1 MAIEYTDGK
10 IVPVSLEVEMKR
22 SYLHYAMYVNIDRAL
37 PDVRD
42 GLKPVQRRILYG
54 MGELGLRPDRPYRKS
69 ARAVGEVM
77 ANYHPHGDAA
87 IYDTMARLAQD
98 FSTRYPLID
107 GHGNWG
113 SIDGDPP
120 AAMRYTEARLS
131 SIAMEMLR
139 DIDKDTV
146 DFVPNFDESTEQ
158 PAVLPSRYPNLL
170 VNGSLGIGVAMATN
184 IPPHNLGEVID
195 ALTLLIDNR
204 DATLDEIMSKMQGPD
219 FPTAG
224 IIVGRSGI
232 RDAYTTGRG
241 RIIMRAKVQIE
252 QMQGDRHRLV
262 VTEIPYMVN
271 KASLIQKIADLHNE
285 KRVDGITALRD
296 ESDRDGMR
304 IIIELRRDAHPHV
317 VLNQLYKFSQLQETF
332 GVIMLA
338 LVDGEPKILNLRQML
353 DHYLDFQQEVVT
365 RRSRFE
371 LRKAEERAHIL
382 EGLRIALDNIDEIIA
397 LIRAAKGDQEA
408 RQQLMGRFGLTERQ
422 AVAILDM
429 QLRRLTGLER
439 EKIEKEYAELQV
451 TIAWLREILADEAK
465 LMNVVRDEL
474 LDVRERFAD
483 DRRTEVVADE
493 GEINIEDLIAEEDIV
508 VTLTHAGYIKRLPVT
523 TYRSQRRGGR
533 GITAMGTREEDFVQH
548 LFITTTHTYIL
559 FFTNRGRVYRLHGY
573 EIPEAGRNAR
583 GTNIINLLP
592 IEKDE
597 VIQAAIPISSYE
609 GPYHLF
615 MATKQGVAKKSR
627 LQDFDSGRA
636 GLIGI
641 SLDEGDE
648 LVGVL
653 LTDEDQKIMMVTAH
667 GQAIRFAETTV
678 RAMGRQARGVR
689 GIRLD
694 PGDYVVAVDT
704 ARPNHDLMVI
714 TQGGHGKRTPV
725 EDYRVTNRGG
735 KGVRTLRVSKK
746 LGLIAGGKVVHDDE
760 ELMVISRSGV
770 MIRMPVSGI
779 SRQGRNAQ
787 GVRLMRV
794 DEGDTVKAVAPLAAK
809 GEDDEEENEE

>member
-10 IVPVSLEVEMKR
+10 IIPVGLEEEMRR
-22 SYLHYAMYVNIDRAL
+22 SYLHYAMYVNVDRAL

-69 ARAVGEVM
+69 ARTVGDVM

-139 DIDKDTV
+139 DIDKNTV

-158 PAVLPSRYPNLL
+158 PSVLPSRFPNLL
-170 VNGSLGIGVAMATN
+170 CNGSLGIGVAMATN

-195 ALTLLIDNR
+195 ALTLLIDKP
-204 DATLDEIMSKMQGPD
+204 DATLDEIMKKIKGPD

-224 IIVGRSGI
+224 IIVGRNGI
-232 RDAYTTGRG
+232 REAYATGRG

-285 KRVDGITALRD
+285 KRVEGITALRD
-296 ESDRDGMR
+296 ESDREGMR

-338 LVDGEPKILNLRQML
+338 LVDGEPKVLNLREML
-353 DHYLDFQQEVVT
+353 CHYLDFQREVVT

-371 LRKAEERAHIL
+371 LEKAEERAHIL
-382 EGLRIALDNIDEIIA
+382 EGLRIALDNIDEIVAIV
-397 LIRAAKGDQEA
+397 RGAKSDQDA
-408 RQQLMGRFGLTERQ
+408 RQKLMSRFGLTERQ

-439 EKIEKEYAELQV
+439 EKIEHEYAELQK
-451 TIAWLREILADEAK
+451 TIARLREILGDESK
-465 LMNVVRDEL
+465 LMEVIREEL
-474 LDVRERFAD
+474 LDIKERFAD
-483 DRRTEVVADE
+483 ERRTEIIAEE

-508 VTLTHAGYIKRLPVT
+508 VTITHAGYIKRLPVS

-533 GITAMGTREEDFVQH
+533 GITAMGTREEDFVQQ
-548 LFITTTHTYIL
+548 LFIATTHTYIL

-573 EIPEAGRNAR
+573 EIPEASRNAR

-597 VIQAAIPISSYE
+597 VIQAAIPIASYE
-609 GPYHLF
+609 GPYHLL
-615 MATKQGVAKKSR
+615 MATKQGVVKKTL
-627 LQDFDSGRA
+627 LQEFDSSRA

-641 SLDEGDE
+641 TLDEGDE

-653 LTDEDQKIMMVTAH
+653 LTQEGQEIVMVTAR
-667 GQAIRFAETTV
+667 GQAIRFPEETV

-689 GIRLD
+689 GVRLD
-694 PGDYVVAVDT
+694 PGDYVVAIDT
-704 ARPNHDLMVI
+704 VRPDADLMVI
-714 TQGGHGKRTPV
+714 TQGGYGKRTPLA
-725 EDYRVTNRGG
+725 DYRVTNRGG
-735 KGVRTLRVSKK
+735 KGIRTLRVTEK
-746 LGLIAGGKVVHDDE
+746 LGLIAGGRVVQDDE
-760 ELMVISRSGV
+760 ELMIISRSGV
-770 MIRMPVSGI
+770 MIRLPVSGI

-794 DEGDTVKAVAPLAAK
+794 DEGDAVRAVAPVAAK
-809 GEDDEEENEE
+809 ADDE

>member
-10 IVPVSLEVEMKR
+10 IIPVGLEEEMRR
-22 SYLHYAMYVNIDRAL
+22 SYLHYAMYVNVDRAL

-69 ARAVGEVM
+69 ARTVGDVM

-139 DIDKDTV
+139 DIDKNTV

-158 PAVLPSRYPNLL
+158 PSVLPSRFPNLL
-170 VNGSLGIGVAMATN
+170 CNGSLGIGVAMATN

-195 ALTLLIDNR
+195 ALTLLIDKP
-204 DATLDEIMSKMQGPD
+204 DATLDEIMKKIKGPD

-224 IIVGRSGI
+224 IIVGRNGI
-232 RDAYTTGRG
+232 REAYATGRG

-285 KRVDGITALRD
+285 KRVEGITALRD
-296 ESDRDGMR
+296 ESDREGMR

-338 LVDGEPKILNLRQML
+338 LVDGEPKVLNLREML
-353 DHYLDFQQEVVT
+353 CHYLDFQREVVT

-371 LRKAEERAHIL
+371 LEKAEERAHIL
-382 EGLRIALDNIDEIIA
+382 EGLRIALDNIDEIVAIV
-397 LIRAAKGDQEA
+397 RGAKSDQDA
-408 RQQLMGRFGLTERQ
+408 RQKLMSRFGLTERQ

-439 EKIEKEYAELQV
+439 EKIEHEYAELQK
-451 TIAWLREILADEAK
+451 TIARLREILGDESK
-465 LMNVVRDEL
+465 LMEVIREEL
-474 LDVRERFAD
+474 LDIKERFAD
-483 DRRTEVVADE
+483 ERRTEIIAEE

-508 VTLTHAGYIKRLPVT
+508 VTITHAGYIKRLPVS

-533 GITAMGTREEDFVQH
+533 GITAMGTREEDFIQQ
-548 LFITTTHTYIL
+548 LFIATTHTYIL

-573 EIPEAGRNAR
+573 EIPEASRNAR

-597 VIQAAIPISSYE
+597 VIQAAIPIASYE
-609 GPYHLF
+609 GPYHLL
-615 MATKQGVAKKSR
+615 MATKQGVVKKTL
-627 LQDFDSGRA
+627 LQEFDSSRA

-641 SLDEGDE
+641 TLDEGDE

-653 LTDEDQKIMMVTAH
+653 LTQEGQEIVMVTAR
-667 GQAIRFAETTV
+667 GQAIRFPEETV

-689 GIRLD
+689 GVRLD
-694 PGDYVVAVDT
+694 PGDYVVAIDT
-704 ARPNHDLMVI
+704 VRPDADLMVI
-714 TQGGHGKRTPV
+714 TQGGYGKRTPLA
-725 EDYRVTNRGG
+725 DYRVTNRGG
-735 KGVRTLRVSKK
+735 KGIRTLRVTEK
-746 LGLIAGGKVVHDDE
+746 LGLIAGGRVVQDDE
-760 ELMVISRSGV
+760 ELMIISRSGV
-770 MIRMPVSGI
+770 MIRLPVSGI

-794 DEGDTVKAVAPLAAK
+794 DEGDAVRAVAPVAAK
-809 GEDDEEENEE
+809 ADDE

>member
-1 MAIEYTDGK
+1 
-10 IVPVSLEVEMKR
+10 
-22 SYLHYAMYVNIDRAL
+22 
-37 PDVRD
+37 
-42 GLKPVQRRILYG
+42 
-54 MGELGLRPDRPYRKS
+54 
-69 ARAVGEVM
+69 M

-139 DIDKDTV
+139 DIDKNTV

-158 PAVLPSRYPNLL
+158 PSVLPSRFPNLL
-170 VNGSLGIGVAMATN
+170 CNGSLGIGVAMATN

-195 ALTLLIDNR
+195 ALTLLIDKP
-204 DATLDEIMSKMQGPD
+204 DATLDEIMKKIKGPD

-224 IIVGRSGI
+224 IIVGRNGI
-232 RDAYTTGRG
+232 REAYATGRG

-285 KRVDGITALRD
+285 KRVEGITALRD
-296 ESDRDGMR
+296 ESDREGMR

-338 LVDGEPKILNLRQML
+338 LVDGEPKVLNLREML
-353 DHYLDFQQEVVT
+353 CHYLDFQREVVT

-371 LRKAEERAHIL
+371 LEKAEERAHIL
-382 EGLRIALDNIDEIIA
+382 EGLRIALDNIDEIVAIV
-397 LIRAAKGDQEA
+397 RGAKSDQDA
-408 RQQLMGRFGLTERQ
+408 RQKLMSRFGLTERQ

-439 EKIEKEYAELQV
+439 EKIEHEYAELQK
-451 TIAWLREILADEAK
+451 TIARLREILGDESK
-465 LMNVVRDEL
+465 LMEVIREEL
-474 LDVRERFAD
+474 LDIKERFAD
-483 DRRTEVVADE
+483 ERRTEIIAEE

-508 VTLTHAGYIKRLPVT
+508 VTITHAGYIKRLPVS

-533 GITAMGTREEDFVQH
+533 GITAMGTREEDFVQQ
-548 LFITTTHTYIL
+548 LFIATTHTYIL

-573 EIPEAGRNAR
+573 EIPEASRNAR

-597 VIQAAIPISSYE
+597 VIQAAIPIASYE
-609 GPYHLF
+609 GPYHLL
-615 MATKQGVAKKSR
+615 MVTKQGVVKKTL
-627 LQDFDSGRA
+627 LQEFDSSRA

-641 SLDEGDE
+641 TLDEGDE

-653 LTDEDQKIMMVTAH
+653 LTQEGQEIVMVTAR
-667 GQAIRFAETTV
+667 GQAIRFPEETV

-689 GIRLD
+689 GVRLD
-694 PGDYVVAVDT
+694 PGDYVVAIDT
-704 ARPNHDLMVI
+704 VRPDADLMVI
-714 TQGGHGKRTPV
+714 TQGGYGKRTPLA
-725 EDYRVTNRGG
+725 DYRVTNRGG
-735 KGVRTLRVSKK
+735 KGIRTLRVTEK
-746 LGLIAGGKVVHDDE
+746 LGLIAGGRVVQDDE
-760 ELMVISRSGV
+760 ELMIISRSGV
-770 MIRMPVSGI
+770 MIRLPVSGI

-794 DEGDTVKAVAPLAAK
+794 DEGDAVRAVAPVAAK
-809 GEDDEEENEE
+809 ADDE

>member
-10 IVPVSLEVEMKR
+10 IIPVGLEEEMRR

-69 ARAVGEVM
+69 ARTVGDVM

-139 DIDKDTV
+139 DIDKNTV

-158 PAVLPSRYPNLL
+158 PSVLPSRFPNLL
-170 VNGSLGIGVAMATN
+170 CNGSLGIGVAMATN

-195 ALTLLIDNR
+195 ALTLLIDKP
-204 DATLDEIMSKMQGPD
+204 DATLDEIMKKIKGPD

-232 RDAYTTGRG
+232 REAYATGRG
-241 RIIMRAKVQIE
+241 RIVMRARVQIE

-262 VTEIPYMVN
+262 ITEIPYMVN
-271 KASLIQKIADLHNE
+271 KAALIQKIAELHNE
-285 KRVDGITALRD
+285 KRVEGITALRD
-296 ESDRDGMR
+296 ESDREGMR

-338 LVDGEPKILNLRQML
+338 LVDGEPKVLTLREML
-353 DHYLDFQQEVVT
+353 CHYLDFQREVVT
-365 RRSRFE
+365 RRTRFE
-371 LRKAEERAHIL
+371 LEKAEERAHIL
-382 EGLRIALDNIDEIIA
+382 AGLLIALDNIDEIVAI
-397 LIRAAKGDQEA
+397 IRGAKSDQEA
-408 RQQLMGRFGLTERQ
+408 REKLMSRFGLTERQ

-439 EKIEKEYAELQV
+439 EKIENEYAELQT
-451 TIAWLREILADEAK
+451 TIARLREILGDESK
-465 LMNVVRDEL
+465 LMEVIRNEL
-474 LDVRERFAD
+474 LDIKERFAD
-483 DRRTEVVADE
+483 ERRTEIIAEE
-493 GEINIEDLIAEEDIV
+493 GEINIEDLIAEQDVV
-508 VTLTHAGYIKRLPVT
+508 VTITHAGYIKRLPVS
-523 TYRSQRRGGR
+523 TYRAQRRGGR
-533 GITAMGTREEDFVQH
+533 GITAMGTREEDFVQQ
-548 LFITTTHTYIL
+548 LFIATTHTYIL

-573 EIPEAGRNAR
+573 EIPEASRNAR

-597 VIQAAIPISSYE
+597 VIQAAIPIASYE
-609 GPYHLF
+609 GEYHLF
-615 MATKQGVAKKSR
+615 MATKQGVVKKTL
-627 LQDFDSGRA
+627 LQEFDSSRA

-653 LTDEDQKIMMVTAH
+653 LTREGQEIVMVTAR
-667 GQAIRFAETTV
+667 GQAIRFPEETV

-689 GIRLD
+689 GIQLD
-694 PGDYVVAVDT
+694 PEDYVVAIDT
-704 ARPNHDLMVI
+704 VRPDADLMVI
-714 TQGGHGKRTPV
+714 TQCGYGKRTPLA
-725 EDYRVTNRGG
+725 DYRVTNRGG
-735 KGVRTLRVSKK
+735 KGIRTLRVTEK
-746 LGLIAGGKVVHDDE
+746 LGLIAGGRVVQEDE
-760 ELMVISRSGV
+760 ELMIISRSGV
-770 MIRMPVSGI
+770 MIRLPVSAI

-794 DEGDTVKAVAPLAAK
+794 DEGDAVRAVAPIAAK
-809 GEDDEEENEE
+809 AEDE